1 MFSSRRITTLGGEK
15 LQDQF
20 SVVLDGTDDYVAC
33 GSGTTLDVGASAFS
47 VSAWFY
53 PTGNTG
59 DAIVSKGH
67 SLGSGNG
74 WALSISANEAIYFDI
89 HDASARDI
97 TKTANSV
104 ITLSTWNHVVAV
116 RPSGTT
122 EGRAIYVNGVDITH
136 SNEEDVE
143 TITDASLNFEIGNCE
158 NNREFASH
166 ISDVAFYKGI
176 ALSASQVATIYN
188 GREPYNHAEGVASSY
203 LNGWWRMGDGT
214 EGGSGS
220 TVYDM
225 SGNGNNGTLQEN
237 AAFSGF
243 VK

>member
-1 MFSSRRITTLGGEK
+1 MFPSRRITTLNGEH
-15 LQDQF
+15 LRDQF

-59 DAIVSKGH
+59 DAIVSKGD
-67 SLGSGNG
+67 SQASGDG
-74 WALSISANEAIYFDI
+74 WALSITENEAIYFDI
-89 HDASARDI
+89 HDSSNRDI

>member
-1 MFSSRRITTLGGEK
+1 MFPSRRITTLGGEK

-59 DAIVSKGH
+59 DTIVSKGN
-67 SLGSGNG
+67 SLTLGAG
-74 WALSISANEAIYFDI
+74 WAVSITENEAIYFDI
-89 HDASARDI
+89 GDSSNRDI

-136 SNEEDVE
+136 SNEEDVN
-143 TITDASLNFEIGNCE
+143 DCADGSLNFEIGNSE
-158 NNREFASH
+158 EGREFTSH

-214 EGGSGS
+214 ESGSGS
-220 TVYDM
+220 TIYDM
-225 SGNGNNGTLQEN
+225 SGTGNNGTLQEN